1 MVFILKSYT
10 LAYMN
15 DKCIFMFIVFYSLN
29 QKDKIWHSQPKVT
42 FLESETMKS
51 FQRRDIHL

>member
-1 MVFILKSYT
+1 
-10 LAYMN
+10 MN
-15 DKCIFMFIVFYSLN
+15 NKYIFMFIVFYSLN
-29 QKDKIWHSQPKVT
+29 QKDKIWYSQLKVT